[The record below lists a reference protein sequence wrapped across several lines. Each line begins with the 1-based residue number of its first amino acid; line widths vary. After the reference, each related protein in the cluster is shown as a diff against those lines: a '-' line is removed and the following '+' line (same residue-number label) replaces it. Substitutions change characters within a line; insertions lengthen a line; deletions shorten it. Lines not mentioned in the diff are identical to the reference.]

1 MCLMEKGKNE
11 LFDPFD
17 WNEFEKQTKLRK
29 ISVDY
34 VIIFLMKHLEDA
46 LKVEASEESHS
57 VLGQSRV
64 KSMSRLEKWSLD
76 PDFI

>member
-1 MCLMEKGKNE
+1 M
-11 LFDPFD
+11 
-17 WNEFEKQTKLRK
+17 
-29 ISVDY
+29 DY